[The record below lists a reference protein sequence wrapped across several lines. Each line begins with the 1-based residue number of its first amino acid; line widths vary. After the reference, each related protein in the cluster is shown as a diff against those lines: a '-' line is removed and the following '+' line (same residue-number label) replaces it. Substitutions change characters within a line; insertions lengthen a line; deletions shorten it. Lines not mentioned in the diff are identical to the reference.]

1 MSILFLK
8 KNFEK
13 FFERPFC
20 PFCPPILILGDV
32 GNSLMLLHFFYS
44 LLWDIPPEKQKV
56 PQLRNWGAFCFSLF
70 PFSFLNVHPV
80 RKAGVGFA
88 VGVVLGYG
96 LLTFFP
102 WMGTDL
108 LDVLCAVRV

>member
-1 MSILFLK
+1 MSTSYEKI
-8 KNFEK
+8 FEK
-13 FFERPFC
+13 IFRASV
-20 PFCPPILILGDV
+20 LSVLSAYTNTRDV

-70 PFSFLNVHPV
+70 PFRFLNVHPV

>member
-1 MSILFLK
+1 
-8 KNFEK
+8 
-13 FFERPFC
+13 
-20 PFCPPILILGDV
+20 
-32 GNSLMLLHFFYS
+32 MLLHFFYS

-96 LLTFFP
+96 LLTLEKE
-102 WMGTDL
+102 TNVNAIL
-108 LDVLCAVRV
+108 LKAIKEFMEE